1 MRTIY
6 LVPLTHYDVVWA
18 FTKEEYLSIGEN
30 PLR

>member
-18 FTKEEYLSIGEN
+18 FTKEEYFQINEKKS
-30 PLR
+30 